1 MDDVRIGNAA
11 RLIRQRRGW
20 RQQDLAEA
28 ADVAQGCVSKL
39 ERGQLA
45 HLRVETIRGI
55 ATALEMEI
63 TFEARWR
70 VGELARVRD
79 AEHAGLVERFV
90 QYLDVRGWEVVPE
103 YTFSHFG
110 ERGSID
116 ILAWHAALEALLII
130 EIKGRIVDLQD
141 LVAALGRKRRLVPR
155 LVSEERG
162 WRARTVATVVIAT
175 GSGANRRLVGEHGA
189 TFQAALPGRGADAR
203 RSIKSP
209 VGPLAALWLVEP
221 PGGRVPAPRRVRRA
235 ASLGKA
241 GPREAR
247 RCGSALM

>member
-20 RQQDLAEA
+20 RQQDLAQA

-45 HLRVETIRGI
+45 HLRVETIRSI
-55 ATALEMEI
+55 ARALEMEI

-70 VGELARVRD
+70 GGELSRLRD

-90 QYLDVRGWEVVPE
+90 KYLEVRGWEVVPE

-110 ERGSID
+110 ERGSVD
-116 ILAWHAALEALLII
+116 ILAWHPALEALLII
-130 EIKGRIVDLQD
+130 EVKGRIVDVQD
-141 LVAALGRKRRLVPR
+141 LVATLDRKRRLVPR

-162 WRARTVATVVIAT
+162 WRARAVATVVIAT
-175 GSGANRRLVGEHGA
+175 GSGANRRIVGRHGA
-189 TFQAALPGRGADAR
+189 TFQAVFPGRGLDAR
-203 RSIKSP
+203 RWIKSP

-221 PGGRVPAPRRVRRA
+221 PGRRVPVPRRVRRP
-235 ASLGKA
+235 AS
-241 GPREAR
+241 E
-247 RCGSALM
+247 GS